1 MSPQRLG
8 SEQAARPLHVGRIVE
23 AEGGDRLRSFR
34 EGGAVG
40 LVRLVFALKAPSA
53 AAQAA
58 ARVPVPVEP
67 HHRLLHSFE
76 STERQRLPHGATLL
90 HAEFSEYRSF
100 GKEPF
105 TASGFGMSLRPFSS
119 LAWGP
124 TIAMSWLW
132 GLGFF
137 YSIHLLLTYGWLGF
151 TAFALPNAFGL
162 FLFGAVLDR
171 RAPDLASVG
180 RRVRTRFAG
189 SFLVYQAAAVAITL
203 FGFGICVLRPL
214 FGPDSVGAVAL
225 VLLAACAVGHV
236 ASIAGL
242 RRYHGAALGTALLGG
257 AALTARLWGTSTAP
271 LPGPESLLDD
281 RFLGL
286 VVPTLVGLLLG
297 PWLDIQQWR
306 RAVAIREAGGSTT
319 LAFGAGA
326 GIFLLLLVVNATL
339 AAAAGPA
346 GGHAGIDGVP
356 FAGVA
361 VAVALRGLEG
371 GTGAWSLLFAG
382 WAALVLSTTIDSFYE
397 STRWLLR
404 DLVSRSQSPL
414 LALIPAG
421 LVATPLWWAL
431 LAFAG
436 TLAAAK
442 ADLPFIFMVMPWAT
456 VFLPAAA
463 GIVAETV
470 SGRTAYDPTL
480 SAMLGVCALL
490 LFAAGHVAGSAPLMT
505 FAALVPL
512 LATATAFRP
521 GGASEGTTAS
531 VPLETAAPA
540 APAAP
545 VSIAS
550 VPVAANA
557 DSPFQ
562 GLVDGWFATRL
573 VATYDDTNSVGNVYF
588 ATYVRWVGKA
598 RELLFRECVP
608 DFDLKTT
615 TFLALTRRFEHD
627 FKREAAEFEEI
638 EIRIRLSKYN
648 RKFATLSHEIHSRSH
663 GLLGSGS
670 QIVLFVDR
678 ETYRPID
685 IPPNVL
691 RGFMPYAVAPTG
703 KVPAFVTEGAAKAA

>member
-1 MSPQRLG
+1 MPRG
-8 SEQAARPLHVGRIVE
+8 
-23 AEGGDRLRSFR
+23 
-34 EGGAVG
+34 
-40 LVRLVFALKAPSA
+40 
-53 AAQAA
+53 
-58 ARVPVPVEP
+58 
-67 HHRLLHSFE
+67 
-76 STERQRLPHGATLL
+76 
-90 HAEFSEYRSF
+90 
-100 GKEPF
+100 
-105 TASGFGMSLRPFSS
+105 PFSS

-151 TAFALPNAFGL
+151 AAFALPNAFGL

-171 RAPDLASVG
+171 RGSDLASLG
-180 RRVRTRFAG
+180 RRIRTRYAG

-203 FGFGICVLRPL
+203 FGFGICVLQPL
-214 FGPDSVGAVAL
+214 FGRDAVGAVGL

-236 ASIAGL
+236 ASLAGL
-242 RRYHGAALGTALLGG
+242 RRYHAAALAAALLGG

-286 VVPTLVGLLLG
+286 VVPTLFGLLLG

-306 RAVAIREAGGSTT
+306 RALAIRESGGSTT

-326 GIFLLLLVVNATL
+326 GIFLLLLVVNAAL

-346 GGHAGIDGVP
+346 GFHAGIDGIP

-361 VAVALRGLEG
+361 VAAALRGLDG
-371 GTGAWSLLFAG
+371 GTGAWSLLFVG

-404 DLVSRSQSPL
+404 DLVTRSQSPL

-421 LVATPLWWAL
+421 LAATPLWWAL
-431 LAFAG
+431 LALAG

-470 SGRTAYDPTL
+470 GGRLAYDPPL
-480 SAMLGVCALL
+480 SAMLGVCALF
-490 LFAAGHVAGSAPLMT
+490 LFAAGHVAGSAPLLT
-505 FAALVPL
+505 LASLLPL
-512 LATATAFRP
+512 LATATAFRS
-521 GGASEGTTAS
+521 GAASEGTTVSDPSESAAPVAS
-531 VPLETAAPA
+531 AAPA
-540 APAAP
+540 APART
-545 VSIAS
+545 AS
-550 VPVAANA
+550 VPVAANV

-648 RKFATLSHEIHSRSH
+648 RKFATLSHEIHSRNH

-691 RGFMPYAVAPTG
+691 RGFMPYTVAPTG